1 MIHLVRSFGSFA
13 LLAALLTVA
22 GCSGSAPMMTPPS
35 DPSEEKKDED
45 KFAEAVKST
54 TAIEG
59 LFTVY
64 QDTTSGSI
72 QMAIEA
78 DQFDQEYIYFTHI
91 VDGVPVGG
99 HFRGQ
104 FRDNS
109 IFSIRRH
116 FNKVEFVEVNTAFY
130 FDENNAISRA
140 ADANISPAVLA
151 VEEIVAEDDST
162 GRVLIKADDLFL
174 SEALALVKPPSFPGR
189 PPTAFSLGGLSRAK
203 TTITEIRN
211 YPENTDIDVRYVYDN
226 PSPLNGGGAAVTD
239 ARAVSVTMQHSL
251 IAMPD
256 NDFEPRID
264 DARVGYF
271 THQVTDLTSDSATPY
286 RDLVRRWHFE
296 KQNPNAAVSDPVEP
310 LVWWI
315 ENTTPVEYREIIRD
329 ATLRWNQAFEA
340 AGISN
345 AIEVRIQPDDADWD
359 AGDIRY
365 NVLRWTSSPTP
376 PFGGYGPSFSN
387 PRTGQM
393 IGSDIMLEYVFL
405 KNRIAYDRIF
415 ETAAL
420 FMEEAETL
428 EADPHDDPHFCSLG
442 LRLQAETLFGL
453 QALKAQDASESEIS
467 TLVEQSLYYLVLH
480 EVGHTLG
487 LNHNMKASQMLTP
500 EETTNWNLT
509 MEKGLIGSVMDY
521 PALNIAALGE
531 TQGAYATTKP
541 GPYDVWA
548 IQFGYGTFDE
558 AGREALLARSTEPD
572 LTFGN
577 DADDM
582 RAPGKAIDPRVMIG
596 DMSGDALTY
605 SDDRLDLIDSLME
618 DLVERYDTPGSTYHE
633 LRNAFMILTGQAA
646 GAASVT
652 SRYIGG
658 VYVERAVVDQPGAT
672 QPFTPVPRAKQ
683 VQAMD
688 ILARQLFAPDAF
700 DAPDDLYNHL
710 AMQRRGFNFFS
721 QSEDPKIHDRY
732 LNMQRNVLAHL
743 LHPVTMRRISDS
755 GLYGSEYP
763 LSEMMT
769 DLTDAIF
776 EADMRGDVNTFRQNA
791 QIEYVT
797 RLGAVISNENDRY
810 DYLSQSQALAQL
822 QRIESML
829 DGKRSGNDATKAHT
843 GHVLFLIEQTLDA
856 D

>member
-1 MIHLVRSFGSFA
+1 MLHPIRSAGSLA
-13 LLAALLTVA
+13 LLVLALAAA
-22 GCSGSAPMMTPPS
+22 GCSGSSPVVAPSSGSS
-35 DPSEEKKDED
+35 DEKDKD
-45 KFAEAVKST
+45 KFAEAVKSSE
-54 TAIEG
+54 AIEG

-64 QDTTSGSI
+64 RDTTSGSI

-109 IFSIRRH
+109 VFSIRRH
-116 FNKVEFVEVNTAFY
+116 FNTVEFVEENTAFY
-130 FDENNAISRA
+130 FDENNALARA
-140 ADANISPAVLA
+140 ADANISPAILA
-151 VEEIVAEDDST
+151 VEEVVAEDDST
-162 GRVLIKADDLFL
+162 GRVLIKADGLFL
-174 SEALALVKPPSFPGR
+174 SEAFARVKNPPFPGR
-189 PPTAFSLGGLSRAK
+189 SPMAFRLGNLSKDK
-203 TTITEIRN
+203 TTVTDIRN
-211 YPENTDIDVRYVYDN
+211 YPENTDVHVRYVYDN
-226 PSPLNGGGAAVTD
+226 PNALNGGGAAVTD

-251 IAMPD
+251 IAMPESG
-256 NDFEPRID
+256 FEPRID

-271 THQVTDLTSDSATPY
+271 THQVTDLSSPSATPY
-286 RDLVRRWHFE
+286 RDLIRRWHFE
-296 KQNPNAAVSDPVEP
+296 KEDPAAAVSDAKEP

-315 ENTTPVEYREIIRD
+315 ENTTPVEYREVIRD

-345 AIEVRIQPDDADWD
+345 AIEVQVQPDDADWD

-405 KNRIAYDRIF
+405 KNRIAYDRLF
-415 ETAAL
+415 ETTAL
-420 FMEEAETL
+420 FLEDAEEL
-428 EADPHDDPHFCSLG
+428 EALGQADPHFCSLG
-442 LRLQAETLFGL
+442 MRLQAETLFGL
-453 QALKAQDASESEIS
+453 QALHAQDASETEVS

-500 EETTNWNLT
+500 EETTDWNLT
-509 MEKGLIGSVMDY
+509 MERGLIGSVMDY
-521 PALNIAALGE
+521 PALNLAPPGE
-531 TQGAYATTKP
+531 TQGAYAITKP

-582 RAPGKAIDPRVMIG
+582 RAPGKAIDPRVMIS
-596 DMSGDALTY
+596 DMSSDAITY
-605 SDDRLDLIDSLME
+605 SEGRFDLIDTMMD
-618 DLVERYDTPGSTYHE
+618 DLVERYDTPGDSYQE
-633 LRNAFMILTGQAA
+633 LRNAYMILTGQAA
-646 GAASVT
+646 SAAAVA

-658 VYVERAVVDQPGAT
+658 VYVERAVVGQPGAT
-672 QPFTPVPRAKQ
+672 QPFTPVPRAEQKR
-683 VQAMD
+683 AMD
-688 ILARQLFAPDAF
+688 ILTERLFAPTAF
-700 DAPDDLYNHL
+700 ERPAGLYNYL
-710 AMQRRGFNFFS
+710 AMQRRGFNFFAR
-721 QSEDPKIHDRY
+721 SEDPKIHDRY
-732 LNMQRNVLAHL
+732 LNTQRNVLAHL
-743 LHPVTMRRISDS
+743 LHPVTMRRISDA
-755 GLYGSEYP
+755 GLYGSAYP

-769 DLTDAIF
+769 DLTNAVF
-776 EADMRGDVNTFRQNA
+776 EADMDGDVNTFRQNA
-791 QIEYVT
+791 QVEYT
-797 RLGAVISNENDRY
+797 RRLAAVLENEKDRY

-822 QRIESML
+822 RRIESML
-829 DGKRSGNDATKAHT
+829 EDKRGGNDETEAHT
-843 GHVLFLIEQTLDA
+843 EHILFLIEQTLD